1 MLDERGVLKDRITVR
16 NARQHNLKG
25 IDLDLPHRKLI
36 VVTGPSG
43 SGKSSLAFDTIYAEG
58 QRRYVES
65 LSTYAKQFLERM
77 EKPAVD
83 YVEGIAPAVAIE
95 QKNPTKTSRST
106 VGTATEVHDYLR
118 LLWARVGR
126 TYCPECDDEV
136 RPDTGQ
142 SATDDVLA
150 LEPGTKIVVAFPL
163 PLSARASHERVVENL
178 REMGFVRVMAGEDTL
193 MLDGPEATDA
203 GKLGHDLSKEA
214 SVRVV
219 VDRLKVDPD
228 DRERLADSIGTAFAE
243 GEGECVVLEH
253 RASSIEHRSIIE
265 HRFSERFRC
274 EDHPDIRFLDPSPRL
289 FSFNNPYGSCDECTG
304 FGAVLEYDESLIVP
318 VPERSLREGAVDPW
332 EVKRYRKKYR
342 SKLFEFA
349 KQRGVDLDTPWRE
362 LPERFRRHVIQ
373 GAKRK
378 GKGRSF
384 QGVIPFFKSR
394 ERKRYKAYIRVYLRK
409 YQLARTCPGC
419 EGARL
424 RPEALYVKVG
434 GRAIGEISDLRISVA
449 RGWFQAIEHRS
460 SSIDH
465 RASDPAAASNGA
477 GGGAGG
483 AADGSNT
490 AVEGAEGAGVAASAA
505 DGSDAAE
512 EGKGR
517 GSMIDERSESERS
530 MIDARYRLRD
540 SEAMLAKQILRE
552 INARLSFLDDVGLG
566 YLTLDRQTRTLSG
579 GETQR
584 ITLANS
590 LGSSLMDTLYVLDEP
605 TIGLH
610 PRDNDRLIALLEKL
624 RDAGNTVLVVEH
636 DPAVIQRADHLVEL
650 GPGSGEKGGE
660 VVFQGTVDE
669 LEHRASSI
677 DHRSS
682 DPAPPEDADA
692 PEAGKGR
699 GSMIDER
706 SESERSMI
714 DNRTAVRTATARY
727 LSGELDPPKSRERP
741 MTGARLRVE
750 GAKLHNLR
758 DIDIEIPLNTLTV
771 VTGVSGSGK
780 STLVHD
786 VLYRALERELEGEHS
801 AKEHLGEAVGSY
813 DRIEGVGYLDAV
825 ALVDQSP
832 IGRTP
837 RSNPATYT
845 KAFDYVRK
853 VFADQEL
860 SRKRGYKPGRFSFNT
875 KGGRCEECKGDGV
888 VQVEMVFMADV
899 YVPCDACGGARYSPS
914 TLEVKVKGK
923 TIRDVLDMTV
933 DEAIK
938 FFIREDRLGRM
949 LWQLQQVGL
958 GYLRLGQAAPTLS
971 GGEAQRMKIAR
982 ELASAGKRKGKRLY
996 IMDEPTTGL
1005 SGPEVHKLVEVLQK
1019 LVDAGHTVVVIEHN
1033 LDVIRAADWILD
1045 MGPDAGPEGGEIV
1058 VAGRPSDVA
1067 KVPASH
1073 TGRYLSE
1080 LLEERSPSAA

>member
-1 MLDERGVLKDRITVR
+1 VKDRITVR

-25 IDLDLPHRKLI
+25 IDLDLPHRRLI

-77 EKPAVD
+77 EKPEVD

-118 LLWARVGR
+118 LLWARAGR
-126 TYCPECDDEV
+126 TYCPECGREV
-136 RPDTGQ
+136 RPDTVQ
-142 SATDDVLA
+142 SATDQVLA
-150 LEPGTKIVVAFPL
+150 LEAGTRIIVAFPL

-178 REMGFVRVMAGEDTL
+178 REMGFVRVMAGADTV
-193 MLDGPEATDA
+193 MLDDPGATDPET
-203 GKLGHDLSKEA
+203 LGHDLSKEA
-214 SVRVV
+214 SIRVV
-219 VDRLKVDPD
+219 VDRLKVGPD
-228 DRERLADSIGTAFAE
+228 IRERLADSIGTAFAE
-243 GEGECVVLEH
+243 GEGEAIVIVYGAAAGDDSAEAAPSDTDAPPGTTAL
-253 RASSIEHRSIIE
+253 RY
-265 HRFSERFRC
+265 SERFRC
-274 EDHPDIRFLDPSPRL
+274 EEHPDVVFLEPTPRL
-289 FSFNNPYGSCDECTG
+289 FSFNNPYGSCDTCTG

-332 EVKRYRKKYR
+332 EVKRYRKRYR
-342 SKLFEFA
+342 TKLFDFA
-349 KQRGVDLDTPWRE
+349 QQRGVDLDTPWAE

-373 GAKRK
+373 GVRRK

-384 QGVIPFFKSR
+384 QGVIPFLESR
-394 ERKRYKAYIRVYLRK
+394 EKKRYKAYIRVFLRK
-409 YQLARTCPGC
+409 YQKARTCPDCGS
-419 EGARL
+419 ARL
-424 RPEALYVKVG
+424 RPEALCVRVG
-434 GRAIGEISDLRISVA
+434 GRHIGEVSELRISEA
-449 RGWFQAIEHRS
+449 RAWFDRLTA
-460 SSIDH
+460 D
-465 RASDPAAASNGA
+465 APGAAAPDVGDAPDPAARPDVGE
-477 GGGAGG
+477 GGEGG
-483 AADGSNT
+483 DG
-490 AVEGAEGAGVAASAA
+490 G
-505 DGSDAAE
+505 
-512 EGKGR
+512 
-517 GSMIDERSESERS
+517 
-530 MIDARYRLRD
+530 LRPGELEL
-540 SEAMLAKQILRE
+540 SRQILRE
-552 INARLSFLDDVGLG
+552 ITSRLAFLDDVGLG

-590 LGSSLMDTLYVLDEP
+590 LGASLMDTLYVLDEP

-610 PRDNDRLIALLEKL
+610 ARDNDRLIGLLEKL
-624 RDAGNTVLVVEH
+624 RDTGNSVLVVEH
-636 DPAVIQRADHLVEL
+636 DPAVIERADHIVEL

-660 VVFQGTVDE
+660 VVFQGTVAE
-669 LEHRASSI
+669 LLDGAGF
-677 DHRSS
+677 DGDVSS
-682 DPAPPEDADA
+682 DVASGGGDA
-692 PEAGKGR
+692 PTDGGAASVKGGDGDGIGGGTGDESGAGAEPAGGEGHGEDGR
-699 GSMIDER
+699 TVTG
-706 SESERSMI
+706 
-714 DNRTAVRTATARY
+714 RY
-727 LSGELDPPKSRERP
+727 LAGELKPPRSRERALN
-741 MTGARLRVE
+741 GAMLRIE
-750 GAKLHNLR
+750 GATLHNLR
-758 DIDIEIPLNTLTV
+758 SVDVEIPLNTLTV

-813 DRIEGVGYLDAV
+813 DRIEGVGYVDAV

-845 KAFDYVRK
+845 KAFDEVRK
-853 VFADQEL
+853 IFAKQPL
-860 SRKRGYKPGRFSFNT
+860 SKERGYKPGRFSFNT

-899 YVPCDACGGARYSPS
+899 YVPCDACGGARYAPD
-914 TLEVKVKGK
+914 TLEVKVRGRS
-923 TIRDVLDMTV
+923 IRDVLDMTV
-933 DEAIK
+933 DEAIR

-982 ELASAGKRKGKRLY
+982 ELARAGKRKGKRLY

-1005 SGPEVHKLVEVLQK
+1005 SGPEVHKLVSVLQK

-1033 LDVIRAADWILD
+1033 LDVVRAADWIIDLGPGA
-1045 MGPDAGPEGGEIV
+1045 GPDGGRV
-1058 VAGRPSDVA
+1058 VAAGRPDAVA
-1067 KVPASH
+1067 AVEASH
-1073 TGRYLSE
+1073 TAHYLRP
-1080 LLEERSPSAA
+1080 LLGLGAGAGG

>member
-1 MLDERGVLKDRITVR
+1 MKDRITVR

-25 IDLDLPHRKLI
+25 IDVELPHRKLI
-36 VVTGPSG
+36 VFTGPSG

-77 EKPAVD
+77 EKPEVD

-118 LLWARVGR
+118 LLWARAGR
-126 TYCPECDDEV
+126 TYCPECGAEV
-136 RPDTGQ
+136 RPDTVQ
-142 SATDDVLA
+142 SATDRVLA

-178 REMGFVRVMAGEDTL
+178 REMGFLRVQAGGDTI
-193 MLDGPEATDA
+193 MLDEPGATDPA
-203 GKLGHDLSKEA
+203 KLGHDLSQEA

-228 DRERLADSIGTAFAE
+228 ARERLADSIGTAFAE
-243 GEGECVVLEH
+243 GEGECVV
-253 RASSIEHRSIIE
+253 EHRSSTGAGDASSTSIL
-265 HRFSERFRC
+265 RFSERFRC
-274 EDHPDIRFLDPSPRL
+274 EEHPEIQFLDPSPRL
-289 FSFNNPYGSCDECTG
+289 FSFNNPYGSCEKCTG

-318 VPERSLREGAVDPW
+318 VPQRSIREGAVDPW
-332 EVKRYRKKYR
+332 ETKRYRKKYR
-342 SKLFEFA
+342 GRLFEFA
-349 KQRGVDLDTPWRE
+349 KQRGVSLDAPWSE
-362 LPERFRRHVIQ
+362 LPDRFRRHVIQ
-373 GAKRK
+373 GARRK

-384 QGVIPFFKSR
+384 QGVIPFLKSR
-394 ERKRYKAYIRVYLRK
+394 ERKRYKAYIRVFLRK
-409 YQLARTCPGC
+409 YQRARTCPACG
-419 EGARL
+419 GARL
-424 RPEALYVKVG
+424 RPAALHVRVG
-434 GRAIGEISDLRISVA
+434 GRHIGEVSDMRISEI
-449 RGWFQAIEHRS
+449 RRWFAELESRAPAIE
-460 SSIDH
+460 D
-465 RASDPAAASNGA
+465 
-477 GGGAGG
+477 
-483 AADGSNT
+483 
-490 AVEGAEGAGVAASAA
+490 
-505 DGSDAAE
+505 
-512 EGKGR
+512 
-517 GSMIDERSESERS
+517 
-530 MIDARYRLRD
+530 RYQLRD
-540 SEAMLAKQILRE
+540 NEAALAKQILRE
-552 INARLSFLDDVGLG
+552 ITSRLEFLDDVGLG

-590 LGSSLMDTLYVLDEP
+590 LGASLMDTLYVLDEP

-610 PRDNDRLIALLEKL
+610 PRDNDRLVALLEKL

-636 DPAVIQRADHLVEL
+636 DPDVIRRADHVVEL

-660 VVFQGTVDE
+660 IVFQGAVGDMDE
-669 LEHRASSI
+669 TTST
-677 DHRSS
+677 
-682 DPAPPEDADA
+682 
-692 PEAGKGR
+692 G
-699 GSMIDER
+699 
-706 SESERSMI
+706 
-714 DNRTAVRTATARY
+714 RY
-727 LSGELDPPKSRERP
+727 LSGELQAPASRGRP
-741 MTGARLRVE
+741 VDGARLRIE
-750 GAKLHNLR
+750 GATLHNLE
-758 DIDIEIPLNTLTV
+758 DVDVEIPLNTFTV

-786 VLYRALERELEGEHS
+786 VLYRALEREIDGEHS
-801 AKEHLGEAVGSY
+801 AKEHLGEAVGTY
-813 DRIEGVGYLDAV
+813 RRMEGVGYVDAV

-845 KAFDYVRK
+845 KAFDHVRQ

-860 SRKRGYKPGRFSFNT
+860 SRQRGYKPGRFSFNT
-875 KGGRCEECKGDGV
+875 KGGRCEACKGDGV

-899 YVPCDACGGARYSPS
+899 YVPCDACGGARYSPD

-923 TIRDVLDMTV
+923 SIRDVLELTV

-938 FFIREDRLGRM
+938 FFIREDRLGRT

-982 ELASAGKRKGKRLY
+982 ELSSAGKRKGRRLY

-1005 SGPEVHKLVEVLQK
+1005 SGPEVHKLVAVLQK

-1033 LDVIRAADWILD
+1033 LDVIGAADWILE
-1045 MGPDAGPEGGEIV
+1045 MGPDAGPDGGRIV
-1058 VAGRPSDVA
+1058 VAGRPSEVA
-1067 KVPASH
+1067 VTEGSH
-1073 TGRYLSE
+1073 TGRYLRRH
-1080 LLEERSPSAA
+1080 LGVRAG

>member
-1 MLDERGVLKDRITVR
+1 MKDSIVVR

-83 YVEGIAPAVAIE
+83 RVEGIAPAVAIE

-118 LLWARVGR
+118 LLWARAGV
-126 TYCPECDDEV
+126 TVCPECGEV
-136 RPDTGQ
+136 VEPDTVQ
-142 SATDDVLA
+142 SATDEVLE
-150 LEPGTKIVVAFPL
+150 LDEGTRIVVAFPL

-178 REMGFVRVMAGEDTL
+178 REMGFVRVLAGDETL
-193 MLDGPEATDA
+193 MLDEPSAADPDA
-203 GKLGHDLSKEA
+203 FGHDLSEEE
-214 SVRVV
+214 SVLVV
-219 VDRLKVDPD
+219 VDRLKVDPAD
-228 DRERLADSIGTAFAE
+228 QERLADSVGTAFAE
-243 GEGECVVLEH
+243 GEGECVVVIYHDDATQISALGSQLSTVAG
-253 RASSIEHRSIIE
+253 RPAL
-265 HRFSERFRC
+265 RFSERFRC
-274 EDHPDIRFLDPSPRL
+274 ETHPGIRFLDPTPRL
-289 FSFNNPYGSCDECTG
+289 FSFNNPYGSCEECKG
-304 FGAVLEYDESLIVP
+304 FGAVLEYDEDLIVP
-318 VPERSLREGAVDPW
+318 VKDRSLREGAIDPW
-332 EVKRYRKKYR
+332 EVKRYKKSHR
-342 SKLFEFA
+342 PKLFDFA
-349 KQRGVDLDTPWRE
+349 RQRGVDLDTPWQE
-362 LPERFRRHVIQ
+362 LPERFRRHVIH
-373 GAKRK
+373 GVKRK
-378 GKGRSF
+378 EKGRSF
-384 QGVIPFFKSR
+384 QGVIPFFRTR
-394 ERKRYKAYIRVYLRK
+394 EKKKYKAYIRVFLRK
-409 YQLARTCPGC
+409 YQMARTCPECDGY
-419 EGARL
+419 RL
-424 RPEALYVKVG
+424 RPEALYVQVD
-434 GRAIGEISDLRISVA
+434 GRHIGEIGMLRIEEA
-449 RGWFQAIEHRS
+449 REWFEGLA
-460 SSIDH
+460 
-465 RASDPAAASNGA
+465 A
-477 GGGAGG
+477 GGGRLAVGG
-483 AADGSNT
+483 SRPAPREPDAASQLRRTDGS
-490 AVEGAEGAGVAASAA
+490 VAGP
-505 DGSDAAE
+505 
-512 EGKGR
+512 
-517 GSMIDERSESERS
+517 
-530 MIDARYRLRD
+530 
-540 SEAMLAKQILRE
+540 ILDE
-552 INARLSFLDDVGLG
+552 INDRLEFLDDVGLG

-590 LGSSLMDTLYVLDEP
+590 LGASLMDTLYVLDEP

-610 PRDNDRLIALLEKL
+610 ARDNDRLIRLLEKL

-636 DPAVIQRADHLVEL
+636 DPAVIRRADEIVEL
-650 GPGSGEKGGE
+650 GPASGEKGGE

-669 LEHRASSI
+669 LLRGSTGMTDASDDGAGASG
-677 DHRSS
+677 
-682 DPAPPEDADA
+682 DADA
-692 PEAGKGR
+692 N
-699 GSMIDER
+699 SER
-706 SESERSMI
+706 ERAVESEAVEP
-714 DNRTAVRTATARY
+714 RTSTARY
-727 LSGELDPPKSRERP
+727 LAGELEPPESRERP
-741 MTGARLRVE
+741 VDGRALRIE
-750 GAKLHNLR
+750 GATLHNL
-758 DIDIEIPLNTLTV
+758 DAVDVTLPLNTLTV

-813 DRIEGVGYLDAV
+813 ERIEGVGFIDAV

-853 VFADQEL
+853 IFAEQPL
-860 SRKRGYKPGRFSFNT
+860 SRERGYDKGRFSFNT

-888 VQVEMVFMADV
+888 VEVEMVFMADV
-899 YVPCDACGGARYSPS
+899 YVPCDACGGARYSPD

-938 FFIREDRLGRM
+938 FFIREDRLGRT

-982 ELASAGKRKGKRLY
+982 ELARAGKRKGKRLY
-996 IMDEPTTGL
+996 ILDEPTTGL
-1005 SGPEVHKLVEVLQK
+1005 SGPEVHKLVGVLQK

-1033 LDVIRAADWILD
+1033 LDMVRAADWIIDL
-1045 MGPDAGPEGGEIV
+1045 GPEAGPGGGEVV
-1058 VAGRPSDVA
+1058 VAGRPREVA
-1067 KVPASH
+1067 GEDASH
-1073 TGRYLSE
+1073 TGRYLKE
-1080 LLEERSPSAA
+1080 LLGGGTLAGTR